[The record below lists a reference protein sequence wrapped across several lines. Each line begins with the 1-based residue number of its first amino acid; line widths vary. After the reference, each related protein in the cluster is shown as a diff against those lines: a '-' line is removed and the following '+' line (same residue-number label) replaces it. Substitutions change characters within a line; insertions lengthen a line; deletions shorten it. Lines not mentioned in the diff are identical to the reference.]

1 MLGFSLNRVTGM
13 SMHPRLPHNS
23 FILLYS
29 LPSRGSTKFRSTK
42 LKVGDMV
49 KCSHREFGS
58 IIKTIAAIDD
68 QGLFWLKG
76 EHESSVSTQEIGPVH
91 IDLISDKV
99 IFAWSPG

>member
-1 MLGFSLNRVTGM
+1 
-13 SMHPRLPHNS
+13 MHPRLPHNS
-23 FILLYS
+23 FILLRS
-29 LPSRGSTKFRSTK
+29 LPSRGSTK

-49 KCSHREFGS
+49 KCYHRDFGS

-99 IFAWSPG
+99 IFTWSPG